1 MSESDNGDTA
11 SAYVVPDSKPGR
23 VPTKDFKPLTFNI
36 EDVKR
41 TMLLSAGGDHTKLTK
56 KQQGQLKTLA
66 KLDNDGDGEISLM
79 EIISLEEHLEDQEKQ
94 NKRMKKILC
103 VVFLCIVMFLL
114 SLMMMGMAAIEI
126 TKESRVRGGTPVAS
140 AGNSATVPA
149 SPSTRRRRL
158 GKRELIDPNK
168 EYGKPW
174 DQPEAMGAPPGPPKA
189 FQYCG
194 QKFGSQIY
202 GL

>member
-41 TMLLSAGGDHTKLTK
+41 TMLLSADGDHTKLTK

-103 VVFLCIVMFLL
+103 VVFLCIIMFLL

-149 SPSTRRRRL
+149 SPRST
-158 GKRELIDPNK
+158 
-168 EYGKPW
+168 
-174 DQPEAMGAPPGPPKA
+174 
-189 FQYCG
+189 
-194 QKFGSQIY
+194 
-202 GL
+202 